1 MKKNF
6 YLKKFLES
14 IFKDNRKRGILFLTM
29 LCITGLVNSQTVTVS
44 GTQNNI
50 PISKV
55 NLSVNNT
62 LIEQTSPTGNANPD
76 PGDQPVLISSVL
88 LENGKEI
95 FVTSR
100 IPEISNP
107 NPVIGTDQIEDY
119 KVEIFS
125 PNLANIN
132 HRNPEFL
139 NSLTEVVSTPDLR
152 SYWSIGNQPSIPN
165 GETFVELKYPFPNS
179 GYILVSERN
188 GNSSIEFIALGMN
201 GKPIPG
207 SSKVHVGGYQWDTGV
222 NHAIDNP
229 TQKQWLVVFSPS
241 LFNTLQPIAG
251 VRVVSINEPDGKL
264 IFFVGSLSATPDYAG
279 PISNLTESKAVINI
293 FENDELNEAI
303 VRPFD
308 VNLSVITPFPD
319 NTLILNPDGT
329 VDVPANTPPGTYT
342 MTYQITDKVGGE
354 SDQTT
359 VTVRVF
365 EMMPEANDDNGSLV
379 IPEEAKALLN
389 VLENDLVNGLQAT
402 LENVILTETANNTN
416 GILTLNPDGTVD
428 VSGGSVPGVYQL
440 TYQICD
446 RSASTKCNSAIVKIY
461 LAVSEI
467 LAEDDDFGSYTQ
479 TGTLGNILLNDKING
494 IPVGPNQVNVVMTD
508 SNGLQDLIVEPNGVL
523 RLPSRIAPGQYIL
536 QYELSEKD
544 NPSNKDQAEIRFEV
558 KNSAISIINDQG
570 RTNQNESVELDV
582 LSNDQSASGAFNLE
596 QLQITVQPANGTVSV
611 NEDGT
616 MTYSPS
622 TNFNGQDR
630 FTYSI
635 CDSQDAGACD
645 AATVTIQVNP
655 ILLELVKTVDK
666 QRVGIGELI
675 TYTLTLTNNS
685 EFELEEIIMEDP
697 LPEVLQFI
705 SSSPAPTA
713 ESIWNI
719 GSLAPAE
726 SISMTIEAMA
736 LESGEAT
743 NIATVTIGEYQTS
756 DESETVTI
764 SSQVDMKIVK
774 SSLQEEIFQ
783 GNDFTY
789 EIQVTNAG
797 DSDAME
803 VVISDVLPTGLSYV
817 STSHSSTLDGMEVVS
832 AVNGQN
838 LSWTVANFPAG
849 ITLTISLSVRADQIG
864 TIINQAEVNT
874 LEQEELTPED
884 NMDQDINEVVG
895 FFIPNVFT
903 PTSKDNKNDQFVIK
917 GIQQFSTNKLVIFN
931 RWGDHV
937 FEATN
942 YNNTWDAEGLGAGPY
957 FYVLEV
963 TDSSDKKQTFQ
974 GWIQVIKD

>member
-6 YLKKFLES
+6 YLKKILWNP
-14 IFKDNRKRGILFLTM
+14 FKGNRKRAILFLTM
-29 LCITGLVNSQTVTVS
+29 LCITGLVNSQTVRVS

-50 PISKV
+50 PITKV
-55 NLSVNNT
+55 NLSVNGV
-62 LIEQTSPTGNANPD
+62 LVEQTSPTGNVNPE
-76 PGDQPVLISSVL
+76 PGDQPVLITSVV

-100 IPEISNP
+100 RPEISNP
-107 NPVIGTDQIEDY
+107 NPVLGTDQIDDF
-119 KVEIFS
+119 KVEILS
-125 PNLANIN
+125 PNQANIS
-132 HRNPEFL
+132 HRDPDFL

-165 GETFVELKYPFPNS
+165 GETFVEFKYPFPNS

-188 GNSSIEFIALGMN
+188 GNSSIEFIALGLD

-207 SSKVHVGGYQWDTGV
+207 ASRVHVGGYQWDTGV

-229 TQKQWLVVFSPS
+229 TQKQWIVVFSPS

-264 IFFVGSLSATPDYAG
+264 IFFVGSLSATPDIVG
-279 PISNLTESKAVINI
+279 PISNLTESNAVINI
-293 FENDELNEAI
+293 YENDELNEAI
-303 VRPFD
+303 IRPFD
-308 VNLSVITPFPD
+308 VNLSVITPFPE
-319 NTLILNPDGT
+319 NTLVLNQDGT

-354 SDQTT
+354 SDQAT

-379 IPEEAKALLN
+379 IPEEVDALLN
-389 VLENDLVNGLQAT
+389 VLDNDLINGLQAT

-428 VSGGSVPGVYQL
+428 VGAASVPGIYQL

-446 RSASTKCNSAIVKIY
+446 RSDPTKCDSAIVKVY

-467 LAEDDDFGSYTQ
+467 LAGDDNFGTYTQ
-479 TGTLGNILLNDKING
+479 TGILGNILLNDKLNG
-494 IPVGPNQVNVVMTD
+494 ISVGPNQVNVVMTKY
-508 SNGLQDLIVEPNGVL
+508 NGLQDLIVETSGLL
-523 RLPSRIAPGQYIL
+523 RLPNKIAPGQYVL
-536 QYELSEKD
+536 QYELSEKE
-544 NPSNKDQAEIRFEV
+544 NPTNKDQAEIRFEV
-558 KNSAISIINDQG
+558 KNNTISILNDQD
-570 RTNQNESVELDV
+570 RTNQNESVTIDV
-582 LSNDQSASGAFNLE
+582 LSNDQSESGAFNFA
-596 QLQITVQPANGTVSV
+596 QLQITVQPANGSVSV

-622 TNFNGQDR
+622 TNFNGQDS
-630 FTYSI
+630 FSYSV

-645 AATVTIQVNP
+645 AAMVTIQVSP

-666 QRVGIGELI
+666 QRVGIGELL
-675 TYTLTLTNNS
+675 TYTITLTNNS
-685 EFELEEIIMEDP
+685 DFELDGIILEDP
-697 LPEVLQFI
+697 LPELLQFV
-705 SSSPAPTA
+705 SSSPAPTE
-713 ESIWNI
+713 ESTWNI

-726 SISMTIEAMA
+726 SKSMTIEAMA
-736 LESGEAT
+736 LVSGEAT
-743 NIATVTIGEYQTS
+743 NIATVSIGEYQTTE
-756 DESETVTI
+756 ESETVTI
-764 SSQVDMKIVK
+764 SSLVDMKIVK
-774 SSLQEEIFQ
+774 TSLQEEIYQ
-783 GNDFTY
+783 GNNFTY
-789 EIQVTNAG
+789 EIQVSNAG
-797 DSDAME
+797 GSDAMD
-803 VVISDVLPTGLSYV
+803 VVISDVLPTGLTYV
-817 STSHSSTLDGMEVVS
+817 TSSHTSTFDGMEVVS
-832 AVNGQN
+832 AANGQN

-864 TIINQAEVNT
+864 PIINQAEVNT
-874 LEQEELTPED
+874 LEQDELTPED
-884 NMDQDINEVVG
+884 NIDQDINEVMG

-917 GIQQFSTNKLVIFN
+917 GIQQFATNKLVIFN

-937 FEATN
+937 FEASN

-974 GWIQVIKD
+974 GWVQVIKD